1 MQRLLL
7 AAVLFLFLP
16 VSIVLAQSGLEGA
29 EHEGFTLHHAQA
41 FFADEVGDP
50 LTSIFLNELFGPLFP
65 SAAGGRAEPT
75 VFSQVIG
82 YFNVI
87 VLVLGGL
94 VFSWNLTAGLMQTAH
109 TGRLLGERW
118 STLWV
123 PIRVVLAVGVL
134 MPLPHLGGYNAVQ
147 GGIAYVVRGATLSA
161 SWFWGQAATT
171 ILAGQIPI
179 ARAAPQLDPKTAR
192 TLYSVAACHQI
203 VQDSLNA
210 AGSGSLWVE
219 TATAEMARINATAQ
233 IREAEFEERHGVESR
248 RDRRTVE
255 LVGDAT
261 RRVPICGWW
270 QTPEVTRELAQ
281 FLESTGLDPAARQEL
296 LQKFRS
302 GHLAVMSVLYETLRD
317 IVAEK
322 AGVVLSAESQTKPIP
337 NHSAALAAALQEAG
351 RGLSALSDELR
362 RFIVAR
368 SGGEADGR
376 RLALNSI
383 TGGPRC
389 QRADFADPAKRGGC
403 FGEGWIGAGRYY
415 VTLARIN
422 AELTVLTRSQGEAR
436 LTGFFAEEEK
446 RSWIGQAGAW
456 AGRQL
461 SSDAGDYIDRE
472 SSRGQYAAFMK
483 SFDNDASRLSAFG
496 FRVDPAHL
504 RLAGDGDG
512 IGIREAFTEVFGIG
526 LEDAVE
532 AMSLIDP
539 TRDPLVELIGWGEVL
554 LNAVGVAMLA
564 LLVAPGAAILLPLV
578 GILWAAGA
586 LLQIIL
592 PLMPWVIW
600 VLGVTGY
607 FLVVVEAV
615 VGASLWAFAHLR
627 MDGEGISGNATEGWK
642 LLLVLLLTPI
652 LMIFGLL
659 VGMMIFRVTSG
670 LLLSGI
676 FPTAYAALAPAG
688 VIAVILALPAIAILV
703 AFMQLILIERSFSL
717 IAEFP
722 NRVMAWIGGQ
732 VDLAVQGASER
743 ARMGMIAATAT
754 MSRALPG
761 AGAVTGLRD
770 RVGRL
775 FGRGPGSVRQGRGGG
790 GTTRD

>member
-1 MQRLLL
+1 MRRLFPLIVAVLLL
-7 AAVLFLFLP
+7 PEIA
-16 VSIVLAQSGLEGA
+16 LAQSGLDGA
-29 EHEGFTLHHAQA
+29 EHEGFALHHAQA
-41 FFADEVGDP
+41 FFADEIGDP

-65 SAAGGRAEPT
+65 TVGGGSQAT

-94 VFSWNLTAGLMQTAH
+94 LFSWNFTAGLLQTAH

-118 STLWV
+118 SSLWA
-123 PIRVVLAVGVL
+123 PLRVTLAVGLL
-134 MPLPHLGGYNAVQ
+134 MPLPYHGGYNAVQ
-147 GGIAYVVRGATLSA
+147 AGFAYVVRGATLSA
-161 SWFWGQAATT
+161 SWFWGQAAET
-171 ILAGQIPI
+171 ILAGQVPI
-179 ARAAPQLDPKTAR
+179 AAAAPQLDPKTAR
-192 TLYSVAACHQI
+192 TLYSIAACHHI

-210 AGSGSLWVE
+210 AGTTSLWIE
-219 TATAEMARINATAQ
+219 TPTLEMARINATAQ
-233 IREAEFEERHGVESR
+233 QRAEEFDERHGISSR
-248 RDRRTVE
+248 RDVRAVE
-255 LVGDAT
+255 LVGNGT

-281 FLESTGLDPAARQEL
+281 FLEGTGLKEPARQEL
-296 LQKFRS
+296 LQEFRS

-322 AGVVLSAESQTKPIP
+322 AEVVLGAESQTEPIP

-351 RGLSALSDELR
+351 RSLTRLSDGLR
-362 RFIVAR
+362 NFIVER
-368 SGGEADGR
+368 SGGADGR

-389 QRADFADPAKRGGC
+389 QRADLADPAKRGQC

-415 VTLARIN
+415 VALARIN

-436 LTGFFAEEEK
+436 LTGFFAQEEK
-446 RSWIGQAGAW
+446 RSWIGQAASW

-461 SSDAGDYIDRE
+461 SSDAGDYVDRE

-483 SFDNDASRLSAFG
+483 SFENDASRLSAFG

-504 RLAGDGDG
+504 RLAGDEG
-512 IGIREAFTEVFGIG
+512 GIREAFTEVFGIG

-539 TRDPLVELIGWGEVL
+539 TRDPLVELIGWGEL
-554 LNAVGVAMLA
+554 LLTAVGVAMLA
-564 LLVAPGAAILLPLV
+564 LLVAPGAAIMLPLI

-592 PLMPWVIW
+592 PLMPWIIW

-607 FLVVVEAV
+607 FLVVVEAI

-627 MDGEGISGNATEGWK
+627 MDGEGLSGNATEGWK

-676 FPTAYAALAPAG
+676 FPSAHAALAPASF
-688 VIAVILALPAIAILV
+688 VAVLLALPAIAILV

-754 MSRALPG
+754 MSRTLPG
-761 AGAVTGLRD
+761 PGAVTGFRD
-770 RVGRL
+770 RVTRL

-790 GTTRD
+790 SGGTTRD